1 MIIECVLNDN
11 DHHDEKFNSTTSIKK
26 SYNEHYCLLEKNG
39 KSKDLNLKEN
49 YTLHQKFVRYKT
61 CFLNKNE
68 FIHNS
73 NYNFLRNVSCDPIA
87 TDQRNE
93 M

>member
-39 KSKDLNLKEN
+39 KSKDLNM
-49 YTLHQKFVRYKT
+49 V
-61 CFLNKNE
+61 
-68 FIHNS
+68 
-73 NYNFLRNVSCDPIA
+73 
-87 TDQRNE
+87 
-93 M
+93 